1 MRFFLYL
8 CTDFYTMQKY
18 AKMAVENGLAGNLYI
33 RK

>member
-18 AKMAVENGLAGNLYI
+18 AKMAVDWRLARNL
-33 RK
+33 